1 MIRNRE
7 AAINSRRK
15 KKEYLSR
22 LETRIQNL
30 TTLATNLSE
39 ENRQL
44 KSMIIETGV
53 DKLWRLYIIWIWD
66 AYEMINEQATFSI
79 NN

>member
-22 LETRIQNL
+22 LETQIQNL

-44 KSMIIETGV
+44 KTMIIETGV
-53 DKLWRLYIIWIWD
+53 DKLWRLYIFKWYD
-66 AYEMINEQATFSI
+66 EQTGSLL
-79 NN
+79 NKQ

>member
-22 LETRIQNL
+22 LETQIQNL

-44 KSMIIETGV
+44 KTMIIETGV
-53 DKLWRLYIIWIWD
+53 DKLWRLYIIW
-66 AYEMINEQATFSI
+66 YEMINKEATFSI

>member
-22 LETRIQNL
+22 LETQIQNL

-44 KSMIIETGV
+44 KTMIIETGV
-53 DKLWRLYIIWIWD
+53 DKLWRLYIYKWYD
-66 AYEMINEQATFSI
+66 EQTGSLL
-79 NN
+79 NKQ

>member
-22 LETRIQNL
+22 LETQIQNL

-44 KSMIIETGV
+44 KTMIIETGV
-53 DKLWRLYIIWIWD
+53 DKLWRLYIYKWYD
-66 AYEMINEQATFSI
+66 EETGSLLNKQ
-79 NN
+79 

>member
-1 MIRNRE
+1 MITRNKKELRMIRNRE

-22 LETRIQNL
+22 LETQIQNL

-39 ENRQL
+39 ENRHL
-44 KSMIIETGV
+44 KTMIIETGV
-53 DKLWRLYIIWIWD
+53 DKL
-66 AYEMINEQATFSI
+66 
-79 NN
+79 

>member
-22 LETRIQNL
+22 LETQIQNL

-44 KSMIIETGV
+44 KTMIIETGV
-53 DKLWRLYIIWIWD
+53 DKL
-66 AYEMINEQATFSI
+66 
-79 NN
+79 

>member
-1 MIRNRE
+1 MITRNKKELRMIRNRE

-22 LETRIQNL
+22 LETQIQNL

-44 KSMIIETGV
+44 KTMIIETGV
-53 DKLWRLYIIWIWD
+53 DKL
-66 AYEMINEQATFSI
+66 
-79 NN
+79 

>member
-22 LETRIQNL
+22 LETQIQNL

-44 KSMIIETGV
+44 KTMIIETGV

>member
-22 LETRIQNL
+22 LETQIQNL

-44 KSMIIETGV
+44 KTMIIETGV
-53 DKLWRLYIIWIWD
+53 DKLWRLYIYKWYD
-66 AYEMINEQATFSI
+66 EQTGSPL
-79 NN
+79 NKQ

>member
-1 MIRNRE
+1 MITRNKKELRMIRNRE

-22 LETRIQNL
+22 LETQIQNL

-44 KSMIIETGV
+44 KTMIIDTGV
-53 DKLWRLYIIWIWD
+53 DKL
-66 AYEMINEQATFSI
+66 
-79 NN
+79 

>member
-22 LETRIQNL
+22 LETQIQNL

-44 KSMIIETGV
+44 KTMIIETGV
-53 DKLWRLYIIWIWD
+53 DKLWRL
-66 AYEMINEQATFSI
+66 
-79 NN
+79 